1 MMVVFDAQCASNGNR
16 KKETLRMGNLKREN
30 GIALILALIMLLII
44 SVLAVIASFT
54 SNLDFQMMSN
64 YKQGQE
70 AFLAAERCV
79 DEARKQFEVV
89 GIETLYFQ
97 LQSGITTGI
106 QLTLPNGAQCRT
118 GPRDYDSSSG
128 PVPFLQV
135 PPPTKLLGRPLKH
148 VSLPSGGIGGAALV
162 PTSFLVT
169 GKDAGDKD
177 KTDTNP
183 NINTGTEVS
192 AGFESFIPGGA
203 SNVY

>member
-1 MMVVFDAQCASNGNR
+1 MKNL
-16 KKETLRMGNLKREN
+16 KKEN
-30 GIALILALIMLLII
+30 GVALILALIILLII
-44 SVLAVIASFT
+44 SILAISVSFT
-54 SNLDFQMMSN
+54 SNVDFQMMSN

-70 AFLAAERCV
+70 AFLAAERCI
-79 DEARKQFEVV
+79 DEARRQFEIV

-106 QLTLPNGAQCRT
+106 QITLPNGAQCRT
-118 GPRDYDSSSG
+118 GPRDYSSSNG
-128 PVPFLQV
+128 PIPFLQV
-135 PPPTKLLGRPLKH
+135 PPPIKTLGRPLKH

-177 KTDTNP
+177 MNDTNS
-183 NINTGTEVS
+183 NINTGTEIS

>member
-1 MMVVFDAQCASNGNR
+1 MNNLR
-16 KKETLRMGNLKREN
+16 KEN
-30 GIALILALIMLLII
+30 GIALILALIILLII
-44 SVLAVIASFT
+44 SILAISASFT

-70 AFLAAERCV
+70 AFLAAERCI

-89 GIETLYFQ
+89 GIETLFFQ
-97 LQSGITTGI
+97 LQSGINAGI

-128 PVPFLQV
+128 PIPFLQV

-148 VSLPSGGIGGAALV
+148 TSLPSGGVGGAAVV
-162 PTSFLVT
+162 PVSFIVT
-169 GKDAGDKD
+169 GKDARDKD
-177 KTDTNP
+177 KNDSNP
-183 NINTGTEVS
+183 NINTGTEIS
-192 AGFESFIPGGA
+192 AGFESIIPGGA

>member
-1 MMVVFDAQCASNGNR
+1 MKNLSN
-16 KKETLRMGNLKREN
+16 EN
-30 GIALILALIMLLII
+30 GIALILALIMLLVI
-44 SVLAVIASFT
+44 SILAISASFI
-54 SNLDFQMMSN
+54 SNMDFQMMSN

-89 GIETLYFQ
+89 GIETIYFQ
-97 LQSGITTGI
+97 LQNGITSGI

-118 GPRDYDSSSG
+118 GPRDYSSSSG

-135 PPPTKLLGRPLKH
+135 PPPTKLSGRPLKH
-148 VSLPSGGIGGAALV
+148 TSLPSGGVGGAALV
-162 PTSFLVT
+162 PSSFMVT

-177 KTDTNP
+177 KNDKDPT
-183 NINTGTEVS
+183 INTGTEIS

>member
-1 MMVVFDAQCASNGNR
+1 MKNLSN
-16 KKETLRMGNLKREN
+16 EN
-30 GIALILALIMLLII
+30 GIALILALIMLLVI
-44 SVLAVIASFT
+44 SILAISASFI
-54 SNLDFQMMSN
+54 SNMDFQMMSN

-106 QLTLPNGAQCRT
+106 TLKIGPNGVNCDSEPQKCAVCRT
-118 GPRDYDSSSG
+118 GPRDYSSSSG

-162 PTSFLVT
+162 PSSFMVT

-177 KTDTNP
+177 KNDTSSTM
-183 NINTGTEVS
+183 NTGTEVS